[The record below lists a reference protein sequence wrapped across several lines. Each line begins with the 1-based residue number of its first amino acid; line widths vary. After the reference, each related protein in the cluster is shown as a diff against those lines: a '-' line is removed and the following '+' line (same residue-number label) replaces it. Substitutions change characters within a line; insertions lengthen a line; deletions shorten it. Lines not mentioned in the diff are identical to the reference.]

1 MTRTE
6 PLRRITLQLRQ
17 IFFTEARTF
26 IVDSSFQGEQSLPVP
41 TIALEIGLLHQRFI
55 LMGHQV

>member
-26 IVDSSFQGEQSLPVP
+26 IVDSSYSGS
-41 TIALEIGLLHQRFI
+41 GLGRSDI
-55 LMGHQV
+55 SP

>member
-1 MTRTE
+1 MTLTA

-26 IVDSSFQGEQSLPVP
+26 IVDSSFQGEQVYPFRP
-41 TIALEIGLLHQRFI
+41 
-55 LMGHQV
+55 

>member
-1 MTRTE
+1 MTLTE

-26 IVDSSFQGEQSLPVP
+26 IVDSSFQGKQLS
-41 TIALEIGLLHQRFI
+41 RFD
-55 LMGHQV
+55 HSS

>member
-26 IVDSSFQGEQSLPVP
+26 IVDSSFQGERINRSDYSP
-41 TIALEIGLLHQRFI
+41 
-55 LMGHQV
+55 

>member
-26 IVDSSFQGEQSLPVP
+26 IVDSSFKWE
-41 TIALEIGLLHQRFI
+41 RY
-55 LMGHQV
+55 

>member
-1 MTRTE
+1 MTLTE

-26 IVDSSFQGEQSLPVP
+26 ICYSKQK
-41 TIALEIGLLHQRFI
+41 IAIEIAVSEAFRRYRNL
-55 LMGHQV
+55 